1 MSASSYAPF
10 SRYRRLLGKPR
21 EGLHKWRVPIV
32 DLAAFDLAAT
42 AVGAYLLSPRKT
54 YTLVTINFLLLWSAG
69 VILHKMFAIHEPE
82 PEDTREFIRRFKE
95 RVATLDAQANSAPQP
110 SWKEAAAA
118 FGIQKLFG

>member
-1 MSASSYAPF
+1 
-10 SRYRRLLGKPR
+10 
-21 EGLHKWRVPIV
+21 
-32 DLAAFDLAAT
+32 
-42 AVGAYLLSPRKT
+42 
-54 YTLVTINFLLLWSAG
+54 
-69 VILHKMFAIHEPE
+69 MFAIHEPE